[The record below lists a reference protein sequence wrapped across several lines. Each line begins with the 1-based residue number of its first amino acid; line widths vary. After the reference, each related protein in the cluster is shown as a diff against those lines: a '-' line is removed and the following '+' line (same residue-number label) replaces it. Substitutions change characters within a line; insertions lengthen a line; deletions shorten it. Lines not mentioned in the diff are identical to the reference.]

1 MQTFDPKKKTLIVIV
16 GPTAVGKTDLCVRL
30 AKRLETEVISADS
43 RQFYREMAIG
53 TAKPSAEEMQ
63 GVPHYFVDSH
73 SIQEDYNV
81 GQFEQEALQVIMER
95 FQEKDTLILTGGSG
109 LYIKAV
115 CEGIDEM
122 PAIPE
127 EVRAKWNAL
136 KEEKGIG
143 YLQSYL
149 AKVDPDYFAEVD
161 QQNPQRL
168 IRAIEVYEVTG
179 KPFSTFRKQQDEGK
193 ERPFKI
199 LKIGLNRPREVLYE
213 RINKRMD
220 IMLHEGLLEEAKA
233 LYPYRAHNALQTV
246 GYREIF
252 DFIEGKTNWEET
264 VELLKRNSRRYAKR
278 QLTWFRKD
286 EAIAWFHPEEEE
298 AIWKHI
304 QENIS
309 H

>member
-1 MQTFDPKKKTLIVIV
+1 MQTFDPQKKTLIVIV

-30 AKRLETEVISADS
+30 AKRLETEVVSADS
-43 RQFYREMAIG
+43 RQFYKEMAIG

-63 GVPHYFVDSH
+63 GVPHHFVDSH
-73 SIQEDYNV
+73 SIRDDYNV
-81 GQFEQEALQVIMER
+81 GQYEQDALAVIMER

-115 CEGIDEM
+115 CEGIDDM
-122 PAIPE
+122 PAIPG
-127 EVRAKWNAL
+127 EVRKKWNAL
-136 KEEKGIG
+136 KEEKGIE

-149 AKVDPDYFAEVD
+149 EKVDPEYFATVD

-179 KPFSTFRKQQDEGK
+179 KPFSTFRKQQEGGK
-193 ERPFKI
+193 ERPFHI

-220 IMLHEGLLEEAKA
+220 TMLNEGLLEEAKA
-233 LYPYRAHNALQTV
+233 LYPYRGHNALQTV

-252 DFIEGKTNWEET
+252 DFLEGKTNWEET
-264 VELLKRNSRRYAKR
+264 LELLKRNSRRYAKR

-286 EAIAWFHPEEEE
+286 EEITWFHPDEEEV
-298 AIWKHI
+298 IWEFI